1 MFDGLRRMNA
11 TSRNTL
17 ASVFLIIAGILAS
30 ITYARSFL
38 WLFSR
43 EVSFLPDLAS
53 ALLALFLV
61 LPVVRGDFLY
71 THRLDLHTAVN
82 LFLIFYLTA
91 AFATM
96 GLGEATL
103 AFKGPTFVLAVIVVA
118 LANLNAARYGELAV
132 IALAVFGGMN
142 VFAASEAMGFN
153 GFLLVISSAMGVL
166 LAVDLQKVAKTLVG
180 QPRAGL

>member
-1 MFDGLRRMNA
+1 MIDGLRRMNSA
-11 TSRNTL
+11 SRNAL
-17 ASVFLIIAGILAS
+17 ASIFLVIAAGLAS
-30 ITYARSFL
+30 ITYTQSFW

-53 ALLALFLV
+53 GLVALFLL

-71 THRLDLHTAVN
+71 THRLDLHTAAN
-82 LFLIFYLTA
+82 LVLIFYLTA

-103 AFKGPTFVLAVIVVA
+103 TFKGPTFVLAVIVIA
-118 LANLNAARYGELAV
+118 LANYNAARYGELAV

-142 VFAASEAMGFN
+142 LFAASETMGVN
-153 GFLLVISSAMGVL
+153 GFFLALSSALGVL
-166 LAVDLQKVAKTLVG
+166 LAVDLRKVAMTLAG
-180 QPRAGL
+180 QRRTDS